1 MICLSKKISQSSYKP
16 NTSHSKQNCNDFF
29 IFHYKSF
36 PSLSLELH
44 FKCSFYLAHFTIIF
58 LFSQYFFD
66 RLTNFLTIIESILFT
81 FSANCISAST
91 IIIKGIFFQFQL
103 NFPSMSFSSNFRM
116 LISQQSSTTPVQ
128 PAESINTKMEVFFI
142 RELRNT
148 KIIAVDHGYGNM
160 KTANT
165 VTPTGIKAYETEPIF
180 TGNILEY
187 NGIYYRIGEGHK
199 EFIPDKA
206 MDEEYYL
213 LTLMAIARELNVFS
227 IREADVHLAAGL
239 PLTWIRNQREAF
251 RSYLLQNPEVHYRFN
266 GKEYHLR
273 FVGCSLYPQGYPA
286 IVNHLGNFKG
296 TNLLADI
303 GNGTMNILYINNK
316 KAQESR
322 CWTEKLGVN
331 QCMIAAKNAVLDKF

>member
-1 MICLSKKISQSSYKP
+1 M
-16 NTSHSKQNCNDFF
+16 
-29 IFHYKSF
+29 
-36 PSLSLELH
+36 
-44 FKCSFYLAHFTIIF
+44 
-58 LFSQYFFD
+58 
-66 RLTNFLTIIESILFT
+66 
-81 FSANCISAST
+81 
-91 IIIKGIFFQFQL
+91 
-103 NFPSMSFSSNFRM
+103 
-116 LISQQSSTTPVQ
+116 
-128 PAESINTKMEVFFI
+128 

-251 RSYLLQNPEVHYRFN
+251 RSYLLQNPEVHYRFQRQRVSSPLC
-266 GKEYHLR
+266 GMQPLPTGISGYCKPTLEISRELI
-273 FVGCSLYPQGYPA
+273 SLQ
-286 IVNHLGNFKG
+286 IS
-296 TNLLADI
+296 
-303 GNGTMNILYINNK
+303 
-316 KAQESR
+316 E
-322 CWTEKLGVN
+322 TEP
-331 QCMIAAKNAVLDKF
+331 